1 MHPAFSVI
9 FLTTLIGAGQGLFL
23 ALYTGQVYNTF
34 GVVGDAMPQ
43 QALYIAGTVIV
54 TVLMAL
60 GLFASFFHLGR
71 PERAWRAAT
80 MWRTSWLAREVI
92 VLPAFA
98 GTAFIWGAL
107 HYLGIDPVI
116 FTTGTVE
123 VKLTL
128 LVGLVAGVL
137 AFLLYVCTGMIYA
150 AVKFIQE
157 WATPLTIVN
166 YTLLGLASGFSLAA
180 ALSAHYCSTL
190 VDAYALWAL
199 VFTLVGFVSRMF
211 ALRRNGRLKRKSTA
225 CTAIG
230 VRHPKITQISQ
241 GAMGGSFNTRE
252 FFHHKSPQFLQTVKV
267 FFLIAVF
274 IVPVTLVVIGW
285 SNQFAVVLLAAALI
299 QYVGLLAERWFF
311 FAQANH
317 PQNLY
322 YQAT

>member
-1 MHPAFSVI
+1 MNPAFSVI

-23 ALYTGQVYNTF
+23 ALYTSEVYNSF
-34 GVVGDAMPQ
+34 GIVGGTSPSHMYATGILVVM
-43 QALYIAGTVIV
+43 L
-54 TVLMAL
+54 LMGL

-92 VLPAFA
+92 VLPAFTGAALVWGTLHYFGFDPVLVTNSA
-98 GTAFIWGAL
+98 GTEFKLSLVVGFVAAL
-107 HYLGIDPVI
+107 
-116 FTTGTVE
+116 
-123 VKLTL
+123 
-128 LVGLVAGVL
+128 L
-137 AFLLYVCTGMIYA
+137 AFLLYLCTGMIYA

-157 WATPLTIVN
+157 WATPLTVIN
-166 YTLLGLASGFSLAA
+166 YTLLGLSSGFMLAA
-180 ALSAHYCSTL
+180 TL
-190 VDAYALWAL
+190 GGWYNSSITNTYVLWAL
-199 VFTLVGFVSRMF
+199 VFTLLGFASRMI
-211 ALRRNGRLKRKSTA
+211 ALRRNARIKRKTTI
-225 CTAIG
+225 CTALG
-230 VRHPKITQISQ
+230 VRHQKIRQISQ

-252 FFHHKSPQFLQTVKV
+252 FFHHQSPQFVHAVKV
-267 FFLIAVF
+267 FFLIMTF

-285 SNQFAVVLLAAALI
+285 NNTLFSLLAAAAVV

>member
-34 GVVGDAMPQ
+34 GVVGDAAPLN
-43 QALYIAGTVIV
+43 LYITGTLIV
-54 TVLMAL
+54 LVLMGL

-80 MWRTSWLAREVI
+80 KWKTSWLAREVI
-92 VLPAFA
+92 VLPAFS
-98 GTAFIWGAL
+98 GMAFIWGAL
-107 HYLGIDPVI
+107 HYFGIDPVI
-116 FTTGTVE
+116 ATTGSVE
-123 VKLTL
+123 IKLTL
-128 LVGLVAGVL
+128 IVGLLAGLL
-137 AFLLYVCTGMIYA
+137 ALLLYLCTGMIYA
-150 AVKFIQE
+150 AIKFIQE
-157 WATPLTIVN
+157 WASPLTIIN
-166 YTLLGLASGFSLAA
+166 YTLLGLASGFTLAA
-180 ALSAHYCSTL
+180 ALGAYFNSSLT
-190 VDAYALWAL
+190 DAYAGWAL
-199 VFTLVGFVSRMF
+199 VFTLIGFGTRMF
-211 ALRRNGRLKRKSTA
+211 SLYRNGRIKRKSTA

-230 VRHPKITQISQ
+230 VRHPTIRQISQ

-252 FFHHKSPQFLQTVKV
+252 FFHHKSPQFVQMIKV
-267 FFLIAVF
+267 FFLIATF
-274 IVPVTLVVIGW
+274 IVPITLVVIGW
-285 SNQFAVVLLAAALI
+285 TNSLFTLLAAAALI

>member
-34 GVVGDAMPQ
+34 GVVGDVAPLN
-43 QALYIAGTVIV
+43 LYITGTVV
-54 TVLMAL
+54 VLILMGL

-80 MWRTSWLAREVI
+80 KWKTSWLAREVI
-92 VLPAFA
+92 VLPAFS
-98 GTAFIWGAL
+98 GMAFIWGAL
-107 HYLGIDPVI
+107 HYFGIDPVI
-116 FTTGTVE
+116 ATTGNVDIR
-123 VKLTL
+123 LTL
-128 LVGLVAGVL
+128 IVGLVAGLL
-137 AFLLYVCTGMIYA
+137 ALLLYLCTGMIYA
-150 AVKFIQE
+150 AIKFIQE
-157 WATPLTIVN
+157 WASPLTVIN
-166 YTLLGLASGFSLAA
+166 YTLLGLASGFTLAA
-180 ALSAHYCSTL
+180 ALGAYLGSCQI
-190 VDAYALWAL
+190 DAYAGWAL
-199 VFTLVGFVSRMF
+199 IFTLAGFGFRMF
-211 ALRRNGRLKRKSTA
+211 SLYRNGRIKRKSTA

-252 FFHHKSPQFLQTVKV
+252 FFHHKSAAFLQSIKV

-274 IVPVTLVVIGW
+274 VVPVTLLVIGW
-285 SNQFAVVLLAAALI
+285 TNNLFTLLAIAALV

>member
-9 FLTTLIGAGQGLFL
+9 FLTTLIGAGQGLLL

-34 GVVGDAMPQ
+34 GVVGE
-43 QALYIAGTVIV
+43 QAPEGMYVAGTLLVV
-54 TVLMAL
+54 VLMAL
-60 GLFASFFHLGR
+60 GLVASFFHLGR

-80 MWRTSWLAREVI
+80 QWRTSWLSREVI
-92 VLPAFA
+92 VLPAFTGA
-98 GTAFIWGAL
+98 ALLWGVL
-107 HYLGIDPVI
+107 HYFGFDPVLA
-116 FTTGTVE
+116 TTGTLE
-123 VKLTL
+123 VKLSL
-128 LVGLVAGVL
+128 LVGLAAGLL
-137 AFLLYVCTGMIYA
+137 ALLLYVCTGMIYA

-157 WATPLTIVN
+157 WASPLTVIN

-180 ALSAHYCSTL
+180 VLGAWYGSSLM
-190 VDAYALWAL
+190 DAYALWAL
-199 VFTLVGFVSRMF
+199 VFTLLGFVTRMF
-211 ALRRNGRLKRKSTA
+211 SLRRNARIKRKTTI

-230 VRHPKITQISQ
+230 VRHPHIRQISQ

-252 FFHHKSPQFLQTVKV
+252 FFHHKSPQFVQAVKV
-267 FFLIAVF
+267 FFLIMTFV
-274 IVPVTLVVIGW
+274 VPVTLLVIGW
-285 SNQFAVVLLAAALI
+285 SNQMLVMLAAAALV

>member
-23 ALYTGQVYNTF
+23 ALYTGQVYNTL
-34 GVVGDAMPQ
+34 GVVDDAMSP

-54 TVLMAL
+54 TVLMGL

-107 HYLGIDPVI
+107 HYLGIDPVV

-150 AVKFIQE
+150 AIKFIQE

-180 ALSAHYCSTL
+180 ALSAYYCSSL

-199 VFTLVGFVSRMF
+199 VFTLVGFVSRIF
-211 ALRRNGRLKRKSTA
+211 ALRRNGRLKYKSTA

-252 FFHHKSPQFLQTVKV
+252 FFHHKTPQFMQAIKV
-267 FFLIAVF
+267 FFLIMAF

-285 SNQFAVVLLAAALI
+285 SNQFALVLLAAALI